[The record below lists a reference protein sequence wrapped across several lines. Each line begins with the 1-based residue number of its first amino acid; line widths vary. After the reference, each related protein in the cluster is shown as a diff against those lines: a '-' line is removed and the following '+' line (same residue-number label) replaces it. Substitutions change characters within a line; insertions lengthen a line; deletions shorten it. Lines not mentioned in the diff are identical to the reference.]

1 MRIIKI
7 SADKGDSLAAIAF
20 NSEVCKSNVKEL
32 EAEWDKMKDTV
43 VARLA
48 RLGPVGNAK
57 PDADFDVN
65 PYYKIR
71 QGDLFSRFID
81 VCVISEKGAYLD
93 FLKAVYSVL
102 KKSEKKY
109 RICIRPEIVG
119 WGGLFYVFLEVD
131 QAQVWCRDKAYGN
144 WLMAR
149 LKSLPG

>member
-7 SADKGDSLAAIAF
+7 SAEKGDSLAAIAF

-32 EAEWDKMKDTV
+32 EAEWDKMKDKV

-57 PDADFDVN
+57 PDADFDVS
-65 PYYKIR
+65 PYYTVR

-109 RICIRPEIVG
+109 RICIRPEVVG
-119 WGGLFYVFLEVD
+119 WEVLFYVFLETN
-131 QAQVWCRDKAYGN
+131 QSQMWCNDKTYFK
-144 WLMAR
+144 WLEER
-149 LKSLPG
+149 LQGIGK